1 MPDGVTPPDPVA
13 NKPQLEVPD
22 ASPDQATLDSKVD
35 EILKEDGL
43 NVPKP
48 KEDTKSADDK
58 SDSSDNQDASGD
70 SDSDDS
76 ANDTQAGEDSGT
88 GDDSDSASDED
99 QANADDNSTAEL
111 ASNPDFSF
119 EVQDADGKTYKIT
132 KIEDLPE
139 DFDPKNNRQ
148 IMEIIAQ
155 ANKLEGEIAKHE
167 ADSVVAEEQAVL
179 AAAQKE
185 IQTGWESEITELVD
199 EKLLDKPKLAENNP
213 KYKDDP
219 ANKKID
225 EVFKYIKDT
234 NDARKKAN
242 NPNMLTSFRD
252 AYDRMELRDIKA
264 KQVEDGKKEGD
275 LAKAKAGVIGTNST
289 TSTETPV
296 YRAGSYR
303 SMDDVPV

>member
-1 MPDGVTPPDPVA
+1 MADAIVDDTTKTD
-13 NKPQLEVPD
+13 EVVD
-22 ASPDQATLDSKVD
+22 TKVEDQAALEARID
-35 EILKEDGL
+35 ENLAEDGM

-76 ANDTQAGEDSGT
+76 ADDTQAGEDSGT
-88 GDDSDSASDED
+88 SDDSDSASDED

-119 EVQDADGKTYKIT
+119 EVQDAEGKTYKIT

-155 ANKLEGEIAKHE
+155 ANKLEGDIAKHE
-167 ADSVVAEEQAVL
+167 ADQAVAEEKAIL
-179 AAAQKE
+179 SAAQKE
-185 IQTGWESEITELVD
+185 ISDGWTVEIQELVD
-199 EKLLDKPKLAENNP
+199 EGLLAKPKLAENNP
-213 KYKDDP
+213 KYNEDP
-219 ANKKID
+219 AVKKTD
-225 EVFKYIKDT
+225 AVWKFIKDT
-234 NDARKKAN
+234 NEARKKVN

-252 AYDRMELRDIKA
+252 AYERMELRDIKA
-264 KQVEDGKKEGD
+264 KQAEDGKKEGD
-275 LAKAKAGVIGTNST
+275 LAKAKAGVIGTSST